1 MSTVTPEGRGR
12 TYTAPLVG
20 GVVALTVVAAVA
32 LGGNY
37 LWQRG
42 FGPATATKADC
53 VLAQELIDEAG
64 AAPSDPARAKDWE
77 QDLRE
82 VRDATFDDEQLSLQV
97 GKYLYWARVRAT
109 GVGSRPTAEQFSD
122 VVGEAKEHCRDSGV
136 SLVIPA
142 L

>member
-12 TYTAPLVG
+12 TYTAPVVG
-20 GVVALTVVAAVA
+20 GVVALTVVATVAV
-32 LGGNY
+32 GGNY
-37 LWQRG
+37 LWQRS

-53 VLAQELIDEAG
+53 ALAQELIDEAG

-82 VRDATFDDEQLSLQV
+82 VRDATFGDEELSLQV
-97 GKYLYWARVRAT
+97 GKYLYWARVKAT
-109 GVGSRPTAEQFSD
+109 GVGSKPTAEQFGAVAD
-122 VVGEAKEHCRDSGV
+122 EARAHCRESGV